1 MVLGGDEFYGLLN
14 GENLETSGLTS
25 SDGVVDCLKDI
36 DIIETDIEDR
46 VIIK

>member
-1 MVLGGDEFYGLLN
+1 MVLSGNEFYGFIN

-25 SDGVVDCLKDI
+25 NDAVVDYLKDI
-36 DIIETDIEDR
+36 DVIETDIEDR